1 MELTRWDPFRE
12 LERMREEFDRWF
24 ERLFAE
30 VLPGRR
36 RGPRAEA
43 VAALAPCVDVYET
56 EKEVVV
62 KAELPGLTKEDVEVQ
77 ATEDSV
83 TIRGEFKRD
92 EEVSEEGYYRRERRF
107 GKFERVIPL
116 PAEVKP
122 DEAKAK
128 FQNGVLEIRLPKVE
142 EAPKAKKIE
151 IE

>member
-1 MELTRWDPFRE
+1 MELVRWDPFRE

-24 ERLFAE
+24 ERLFEE
-30 VLPGRR
+30 VLPPVRR
-36 RGPRAEA
+36 RAPRAEA
-43 VAALAPCVDVYET
+43 VAITPCVDVYET

-62 KAELPGLTKEDVEVQ
+62 KAELPGLTKKDVEVQ

-83 TIRGEFKRD
+83 TIRGEFKKD

-107 GKFERVIPL
+107 GRFERMIPL

-122 DEAKAK
+122 EEAKAK
-128 FQNGVLEIRLPKVE
+128 FENGVLEIRLPKAK
-142 EAPKAKKIE
+142 EAPKAKRIE

>member
-1 MELTRWDPFRE
+1 MEVMRWDPFRE

-24 ERLFAE
+24 ERLFSE
-30 VLPGRR
+30 VLPVRR
-36 RGPRAEA
+36 RVPKAEE
-43 VAALAPCVDVYET
+43 VTLAPCVDVYET
-56 EKEVVV
+56 EREVVV

-107 GKFERVIPL
+107 GRFERSIPL

-128 FQNGVLEIRLPKVE
+128 FQNGVLEIRLPKVK
-142 EAPKAKKIE
+142 EAPKAKRIE